1 MINASPAKCCWPD
14 QPFRFK
20 CHVLFFRFI
29 RLFSVYVLVIL
40 TLNVPLLAKSPPDLG
55 PDAEALIEK
64 HFSSAKGAEAIGDL
78 PRAAEE
84 YLAILKKYPRQVPQ
98 VYQNL
103 GLVYYLQ
110 RQYEA
115 AIATFEKGI
124 RLKAGMP
131 GAHLFAGISYL
142 AVEQPE
148 KALPHLKA
156 AYKLHPTNES
166 SSYLAA
172 AYSVLGKYEA
182 ALPYL
187 KSLLQSSEEK
197 DDVLYLL
204 GDNYQKLANQDA
216 RVLSDE
222 TPDMKYGHLLT
233 AKIFDAQEYFQMATK
248 EYLDAAKL
256 DPGHAEIFFSLGR
269 VLAILGQEVPSRLS
283 LERYHQLLPS
293 ERHATLG
300 TDGLVRREIA
310 DIGVK
315 VDYEKLVQSLPPVAE
330 EDRLLPL
337 VNSDVRQMVKKNI
350 SLDKSG
356 RWKQVLD
363 SLMRARWI
371 DAIKSLEDIQALP
384 KEWLRDYLIAKA
396 LVWNDDYLA
405 AEKHFS
411 KYLLSYESVPAV
423 RMLRWE
429 VLQQLSLIYCNRL
442 LEEYPK
448 SGRAHYLRARTLDV
462 RGKKEA
468 LEEYLAAI
476 NTAPT
481 MPGLRISLADHYLS
495 GSKFAEALEVCQ
507 KELEIN
513 PYSSAAKS
521 RIGRIYV
528 QLREPDDGLP
538 YLEEVLKADPTDAQA
553 RTDLARGWE
562 LKGNVEKALEQY
574 KLALQHDPTL
584 NRLHYVVAR
593 IYRKRGRLDLAERET
608 QIFQKNEKDE
618 RRKLLERVAGLRK
631 SPEEGLE
638 Q

>member
-1 MINASPAKCCWPD
+1 MTNASSNQYCWQD
-14 QPFRFK
+14 RAFSFK
-20 CHVLFFRFI
+20 CSVFFRFV
-29 RLFSVYVLVIL
+29 RLFSVCALLIL
-40 TLNVPLLAKSPPDLG
+40 TLNIPLLAQSPPDLG
-55 PDAEALIEK
+55 SEAETFIEK
-64 HFSSAKGAEAIGDL
+64 HFSSAKGAEATGNL

-84 YLAILKKYPRQVPQ
+84 YQAILKKYPRQVPE

-103 GLVYYLQ
+103 GLVFYLQ

-115 AIATFEKGI
+115 AIATLEKGI
-124 RLKAGMP
+124 RLKAVMP

-156 AYKLHPTNES
+156 AFKLYPTNES
-166 SSYLAA
+166 SSYLSA
-172 AYSVLGKYEA
+172 AYSLLGKYEA

-187 KSLLQSSEEK
+187 KSLLESSEEK
-197 DDVLYLL
+197 DNILYLL
-204 GDNYQKLANQDA
+204 GDNYQKLANQEA

-222 TPDMKYGHLLT
+222 TPDRKYGHLLT

-269 VLAILGQEVPSRLS
+269 VLAILGQGVPSRLS

-315 VDYEKLVQSLPPVAE
+315 VDYEKLVRSLPPVAE
-330 EDRLLPL
+330 EDHLLPL
-337 VNSDVRQMVKKNI
+337 VNSDVRQMVKKKM

-371 DAIKSLEDIQALP
+371 DAIKSLEDIQAVP

-396 LVWNDDYLA
+396 LAWNDDYMA
-405 AEKHFS
+405 AEKHFNER
-411 KYLLSYESVPAV
+411 LLPYEFAPAV

-429 VLQQLSLIYCNRL
+429 ILQQLSLIYCNRL
-442 LEEYPK
+442 LDEYPK
-448 SGRAHYLRARTLDV
+448 SSRAHYLRARTLDV

-476 NTAPT
+476 DATPT
-481 MPGLRISLADHYLS
+481 MTGLRISLADHYLS
-495 GSKFAEALEVCQ
+495 NSKYGEALEACQ
-507 KELEIN
+507 KELEIS

-528 QLREPDDGLP
+528 QLREPDDGWP
-538 YLEEVLKADPTDAQA
+538 YLEDVLKADPSDAQT
-553 RTDLARGWE
+553 RTALARGWE
-562 LKGNVEKALEQY
+562 LKGNMEKALEEY
-574 KLALQHDPTL
+574 KLALQHDPGL
-584 NRLHYVVAR
+584 NRLHYVLAR

-608 QIFQKNEKDE
+608 QIFQQNEKDE
-618 RRKLLERVAGLRK
+618 RRKLLERVEGLRK
-631 SPEEGLE
+631 SPEETLE
-638 Q
+638 P